1 MIQLVV
7 NSNLLRE
14 IDEGLLIRRYAK
26 FYYNDNESIEND
38 ALIKQNLKNLLDW
51 DKNNSIPIF
60 CSKFESI
67 KRRDI
72 TRLINFIKENGP
84 EIVRTYNAQYK
95 NKKKRE
101 EVSFI
106 KDYLKVKEQKIAEN
120 YLNPNYKVSG
130 RGKKAK
136 PCTYK
141 DRTYL
146 SRSECQYKEGITKG
160 QLYKYLKETNQL

>member
-14 IDEGLLIRRYAK
+14 IDESELIRKYAK
-26 FYYNDNESIEND
+26 FCYKDNESVTSE
-38 ALIKQNLKNLLDW
+38 LVIKTNLKNLLDW

-67 KRRDI
+67 KRKDI
-72 TRLINFIKENGP
+72 TRLTKFIIENGQ
-84 EIVRTYNAQYK
+84 EIIRTFNAQYK
-95 NKKKRE
+95 RGQNLEIENTVKE
-101 EVSFI
+101 F
-106 KDYLKVKEQKIAEN
+106 LKVKEQKIAEN
-120 YLNPNYKVSG
+120 YLDPNYKVSG

-141 DRTYL
+141 GRTYL